1 MKKVLSFFLIL
12 ALSISMF
19 SVNTFAKPVEDV
31 ASPFYINT
39 TMAQVVMAID
49 DNGLATIRSNCTAI
63 QGTTSISAKT
73 YLEKSVNGS
82 WVRVDLPS
90 SDDQWNTITF
100 ERIYSHS
107 VTHQLTSKGLY
118 RAVTVFTVKAATSE
132 TVTVM
137 FEATYQ

>member
-1 MKKVLSFFLIL
+1 MKKVLSLFLVL

-19 SVNTFAKPVEDV
+19 SLNTFAKANED
-31 ASPFYINT
+31 AISPFYVNT
-39 TMAQVVMAID
+39 TTAQVVMVID
-49 DNGLATIRSNCTAI
+49 NTGLATINSSCTAKL
-63 QGTTSISAKT
+63 GTTSISAKT

-100 ERIYSHS
+100 ERTYSYT

>member
-1 MKKVLSFFLIL
+1 MKKVLSLFLVF

-19 SVNTFAKPVEDV
+19 SVNTFAKPEEDTV
-31 ASPFYINT
+31 SPFYVNT
-39 TMAQVVMAID
+39 SRATVVLTID
-49 DNGLATIRSNCTAI
+49 NAGLATIKSNCTAI
-63 QGTTSISAKT
+63 SSTTSISAKT
-73 YLEKSVNGS
+73 YLEKSVNGT

-100 ERIYSHS
+100 ERIYSYS